1 MEQKPGYTEAF
12 GELQL
17 LVKEIEQGEI
27 SIDALS
33 EKVRRATT
41 LIRICKEKL
50 KETEEDVNQILKE
63 LGNE

>member
-27 SIDALS
+27 SIDSLS
-33 EKVRRATT
+33 AKVRRATT

-63 LGNE
+63 LGNG